1 MKSFAIS
8 IAWVMLVLWCAIR
21 IGFALQT
28 IDPAVAYITD
38 PSICHIAGSPVVN
51 GHCRAEGR
59 IVGGLDDQWHLHT
72 PSTPAEGIALH
83 KTVALMYQVESY
95 SFWGGAFAGYALAF
109 LTFILA
115 ALPAVI
121 GALKVS
127 RKAGSSSSKQ
137 SAQGV

>member
-28 IDPAVAYITD
+28 IDPAVAFITD
-38 PSICHIAGSPVVN
+38 PSICHVAGSPVVN

-59 IVGGLDDQWHLHT
+59 IVGGLDDKWHLHT
-72 PSTPAEGIALH
+72 ASTPVEGVVLS
-83 KTVALMYQVESY
+83 KSVGLLYQVESY
-95 SFWGGAFAGYALAF
+95 SFRGGSLAGYVLAV

-115 ALPAVI
+115 SLPAI
-121 GALKVS
+121 FATLKVS
-127 RKAGSSSSKQ
+127 RKAGTSSPKQ
-137 SAQGV
+137 SSQGV